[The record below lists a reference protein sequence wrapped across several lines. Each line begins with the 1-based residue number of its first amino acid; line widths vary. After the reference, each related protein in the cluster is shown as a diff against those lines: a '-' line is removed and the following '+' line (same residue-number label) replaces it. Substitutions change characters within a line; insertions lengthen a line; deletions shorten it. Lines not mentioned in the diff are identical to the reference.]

1 MDTENYVFDKKYTHL
16 LVQKVAYGFLI
27 FGAIVCLIFG
37 AANANLVTGLFGE
50 GVLSSVIFVL
60 IGFAGL
66 YFLLQ
71 RDYYLPF
78 LGETVMPC
86 SVLEDRTPSGADRE
100 VTIQVAP
107 GAKILYW
114 AAEPSNEDLK
124 NINDWKDAYSK
135 FENVGVT
142 TADDAGSATLK
153 VRTPQPYTV
162 PFKGRIEPHIHYR
175 VCEPRGM
182 IGRVNTVFVST
193 APTKGGPM
201 MEGFYPSATL
211 RVSEGFYPSANLRS
225 AEGFQGQGQKAT
237 EKAVRDMANMVPQIN
252 QIMQTLQTQF
262 SMDASQP
269 AVMAQA
275 DESEIS
281 GQTIQEAFRVY

>member
-1 MDTENYVFDKKYTHL
+1 MSNTLENTMDTENYVFDKKYTHL
-16 LVQKVAYGFLI
+16 LVQQLAYGFMI

-37 AANANLVTGLFGE
+37 AANANIITGLFGE
-50 GVLSSVIFVL
+50 GLLSSVIFTL

-86 SVLEDRTPSGADRE
+86 SVLEDRTPPGADRE
-100 VTIQVAP
+100 VAIKVAP
-107 GAKILYW
+107 GAKVLYW

-124 NINDWKDAYSK
+124 NINDWKDAYAK
-135 FENVGVT
+135 FDNVGVT
-142 TADDAGSATLK
+142 TADDAGNVVLK

-162 PFKGRIEPHIHYR
+162 PFKGRIEPHVHYR

-193 APTKGGPM
+193 APTQGGPA
-201 MEGFYPSATL
+201 MEGFYSST
-211 RVSEGFYPSANLRS
+211 NLRF
-225 AEGFQGQGQKAT
+225 AEGFQGQSQKAT
-237 EKAVRDMANMVPQIN
+237 EKAIHDMAKVVPQIN

-262 SMDASQP
+262 AMDASQP
-269 AVMAQA
+269 AVLAQEDA
-275 DESEIS
+275 SEIS
-281 GQTIQEAFRVY
+281 GQTVEEAFRLY

>member
-27 FGAIVCLIFG
+27 FGAIVCLILG
-37 AANANLVTGLFGE
+37 AANANLITGIFGE
-50 GVLSSVIFVL
+50 GALSSLIFVL

-66 YFLLQ
+66 YFVLQ

-86 SVLEDRTPSGADRE
+86 AVLEDRTPSGADRE

-107 GAKILYW
+107 GAKVLYW

-135 FENVGVT
+135 FENVGVA
-142 TADDAGSATLK
+142 TADGAGNVLLK

-201 MEGFYPSATL
+201 L
-211 RVSEGFYPSANLRS
+211 
-225 AEGFQGQGQKAT
+225 EGFQGQGQKAT

-269 AVMAQA
+269 DVMAQA
-275 DESEIS
+275 DESELS

>member
-27 FGAIVCLIFG
+27 FGAIVCLVFG
-37 AANANLVTGLFGE
+37 AANANIVTGLFGE
-50 GVLSSVIFVL
+50 GVFSSVIFTT

-100 VTIQVAP
+100 VGIQVTP
-107 GAKILYW
+107 GAKVLYW
-114 AAEPSNEDLK
+114 AAEPANEDLK
-124 NINDWKDAYSK
+124 HINDWKDAYTK

-142 TADDAGSATLK
+142 TADDAGNVTLK

-175 VCEPRGM
+175 VCQPGGM
-182 IGRVNTVFVST
+182 IGRVNTVFVSV

-201 MEGFYPSATL
+201 L
-211 RVSEGFYPSANLRS
+211 
-225 AEGFQGQGQKAT
+225 EGFQGEGQKAT
-237 EKAVRDMANMVPQIN
+237 EKAIHDMAKVVPQIN

-269 AVMAQA
+269 AVLAQEDA
-275 DESEIS
+275 AELS
-281 GQTIQEAFRVY
+281 GQAVEEAFRVY

>member
-1 MDTENYVFDKKYTHL
+1 MSTENYLFDKKYTNL
-16 LVQKVAYGFLI
+16 LVQQVAYGFLM

-37 AANANLVTGLFGE
+37 AANTNLVTGLFGE
-50 GVLSSVIFVL
+50 GVLSSVIFTL

-107 GAKILYW
+107 GAKVMYW

-124 NINDWKDAYSK
+124 TINDWKDAYTK

-142 TADDAGSATLK
+142 TADDSGNVTLN

-182 IGRVNTVFVST
+182 IGRVNTVFIST
-193 APTKGGPM
+193 APTKGGPA
-201 MEGFYPSATL
+201 MEGFYPSAD
-211 RVSEGFYPSANLRS
+211 LRS
-225 AEGFQGQGQKAT
+225 SEGFQGQGQKAT
-237 EKAVRDMANMVPQIN
+237 EKAIHDMANVVPQIN

-262 SMDASQP
+262 AMDASQP
-269 AVMAQA
+269 AVLAQEDA
-275 DESEIS
+275 AELG
-281 GQTIQEAFRVY
+281 GQTVEEAFRVY

>member
-37 AANANLVTGLFGE
+37 AANTNLVTGLFGE
-50 GVLSSVIFVL
+50 GFVSSMIFTL

-66 YFLLQ
+66 YFILQ

-86 SVLEDRTPSGADRE
+86 SILEDRTPPGADRE
-100 VTIQVAP
+100 VAIQVAP
-107 GAKILYW
+107 GAKVLYW

-124 NINDWKDAYSK
+124 HINDWKDAYAK

-142 TADDAGSATLK
+142 TADNAGNIILK

-182 IGRVNTVFVST
+182 IGRINTVFIST
-193 APTKGGPM
+193 APTKGGPA
-201 MEGFYPSATL
+201 MEGFYPN
-211 RVSEGFYPSANLRS
+211 GHI
-225 AEGFQGQGQKAT
+225 EGFQGQGQKAT
-237 EKAVRDMANMVPQIN
+237 EKAIHDMAKVVPQIN

-262 SMDASQP
+262 AMDASQP
-269 AVMAQA
+269 SVLAQEDA
-275 DESEIS
+275 TEIG
-281 GQTIQEAFRVY
+281 GQTVEEAFRSY